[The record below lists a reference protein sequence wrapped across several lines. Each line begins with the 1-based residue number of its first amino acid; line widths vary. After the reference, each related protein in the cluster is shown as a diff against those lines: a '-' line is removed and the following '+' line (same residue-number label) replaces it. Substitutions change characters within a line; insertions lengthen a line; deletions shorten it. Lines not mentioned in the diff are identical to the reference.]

1 MELRVTGRTSRARTP
16 RRGFI
21 LVTML
26 VSLAVLLA
34 FLGLAIDVG
43 TEQYFK
49 IRMQTAADAAALGGA
64 RELAAS
70 GSANLVAAAQGDAA
84 TNGFTNGQNSV
95 TVTVNNP
102 PSSGYSTTN
111 STAVEVIVTQTFPTA
126 FMQMLG
132 FSSSTVRAR
141 AVAQTESS
149 SGGSCFF
156 TLDPTMSNAFS
167 VSNGVDVTSSCGIV
181 VDSNSNT
188 ALTATGGARLSAP
201 SISVVG
207 KYTVNNGATISPSP
221 TEGIS
226 PVGNPFSSLP
236 VPSVGACNYTS
247 YSAGNGATVTL
258 NPGVYCNGINIANGA
273 TATFNAGTYV
283 LKGGGFTLGGGAR
296 VSGAGVMFYNTYATG
311 YSYGPINFANGT
323 TETFSAPT
331 TGTYAGILFFQDP
344 TVSGGAASSFAGGT
358 SANLSGTLYFPTTAL
373 SFSNGASAAYTI
385 IVADSVS
392 FTGGVTLN
400 NNYASLPGGTSPIK
414 GGIALSE

>member
-1 MELRVTGRTSRARTP
+1 MVVSGWFLQARP
-16 RRGFI
+16 SRRGFI
-21 LVTML
+21 LVTMIASITVL
-26 VSLAVLLA
+26 VA

-43 TEQYFK
+43 YQQYLK

-70 GSANLVAAAQGDAA
+70 GTANLVSAARGDAG
-84 TNGFTNGQNSV
+84 TNGFANGQNSV

-111 STAVEVIVTQTFPTA
+111 STAVEVIISQTVPTL
-126 FMQMLG
+126 FMQVLG
-132 FSSSTVRAR
+132 ISSGTIRAR
-141 AVAQTESS
+141 AVAQTQ
-149 SGGSCFF
+149 SGNGGGCFY

-167 VSNGVDVTSSCGIV
+167 VSNGVTVSSSCGIYI
-181 VDSNSNT
+181 DSNSST
-188 ALTATGGARLSAP
+188 ALTATGGAHLSAP

-207 KYTVNNGATISPSP
+207 RYTVNNGATISPSP
-221 TEGIS
+221 TTGAS
-226 PVGNPFSSLP
+226 PVSNPFSSLP
-236 VPSVGACNYTS
+236 TPSVGSCNYTN
-247 YSAGNGATVTL
+247 YSAGGGATVTL

-273 TATFNAGTYV
+273 TATFTAGTYI
-283 LKGGGFTLGGGAR
+283 LKGGGFTLGGGAH
-296 VSGAGVMFYNTYATG
+296 VSGTGVMFYDTYATG
-311 YSYGPINFANGT
+311 YPYGPINFANGT
-323 TETFSAPT
+323 TETFAAPT

-344 TVSGGAASSFAGGT
+344 TVSPGAASSFAGGT

-400 NNYASLPGGTSPIK
+400 NNYSSLPGGTSPIK
-414 GGIALSE
+414 GSVALSE